1 MGQSID
7 SLSQVSALDTGYLI
21 TVIESGVTAYNISFN
36 NFRKNLNDIRST
48 GVDMTLGADSDAP
61 SIVIDSA
68 TSFVGIGSFYTG
80 ITPQYTFE
88 VAGASGSSPGI
99 SLRGTG
105 VNQNLVFNDDV
116 AAWQFTK
123 NSDNDFYLSGL
134 SSLHKSLHFPSGSG
148 VFISDGAANN
158 ATGLDSGINVQ
169 LYANDKIRF
178 SVDNSATSLDL
189 TIDASGIQSNSDLYI
204 NYNYDANITSG
215 SFFGLSGAV
224 FVSNSTQNSRVG
236 NISTT
241 PDARLIVTNQ
251 PTNGATYK
259 TLLLEDSNYANLY
272 FRTSGISTNA
282 SITFDP
288 GASNLYFGRN
298 KTASTF
304 NTGDPFVV
312 GLASKRI
319 GVGGVVPIYT
329 LDITGSSNLA
339 QRIQTSD
346 DDLVIKYQ
354 SNYPGTTGPVNSI
367 FTTYSSGITNNF
379 IVGYDFQNEY
389 FFFQTGDTQ
398 NVYYTARNTHKFH
411 DSGDIDINR
420 YYFTQ
425 NNFSQGKFIQA
436 HYASCT
442 GDVSPTYINLNNA
455 NYDFNI
461 SGNAAYYNLTP
472 MSGRII
478 GVDLVCQTDGD
489 FNGATGY
496 LVFNKFTGITETTV
510 GTTGFIS
517 GTNYYQIYDAANTDY
532 FGSPTIGSRA
542 YVSGLIGGD
551 NIFSLAAKY
560 SAVNPNGP
568 FRGTVSQLR
577 FNKFNYIDWV
587 FYCLSGSSLHLIDKP
602 FNLTTTVEYFVENDT
617 DAENG
622 TYIA

>member
-7 SLSQVSALDTGYLI
+7 SLSQVSVLDTGYLMP
-21 TVIESGVTAYNISFN
+21 VIESGVTAYNISFL

-48 GVDMTLGADSDAP
+48 GVDMTLGANSDAP
-61 SIVIDSA
+61 SIVIDSS

-105 VNQNLVFNDDV
+105 VDQNLVFNDDV
-116 AAWQFTK
+116 ASWQFTK

-134 SSLHKSLHFPSGSG
+134 SLSHKSMLFPSGGG

-169 LYANDKIRF
+169 LYANEKIRF
-178 SVDNSATSLDL
+178 TVDDSTNALDF
-189 TIDASGIQSNSDLYI
+189 TIDASGVQTSKDLYI
-204 NYNYDANITSG
+204 NYNYDANIASG

-224 FVSNSTQNSRVG
+224 FVSNATQNSRIG

-251 PTNGATYK
+251 PTNGTTYK

-304 NTGDPFVV
+304 NTGDPFVI

-329 LDITGSSNLA
+329 VDITGSSNLA

-346 DDLVIKYQ
+346 DDLIIKYQ

-367 FTTYSSGITNNF
+367 FTTYSSGATNNF

-389 FFFQTGDTQ
+389 LFFQTGDTQ
-398 NVYYTARNTHKFH
+398 NTYYTARNTHKFY
-411 DSGDIDINR
+411 DNGNLDING

-425 NNFSQGKFIQA
+425 NDFSQGKFIQT
-436 HYASCT
+436 HYASST

-455 NYDFNI
+455 NYDFNT
-461 SGNAAYYNLTP
+461 SGNVAYYNLAP

-478 GVDLVCQTDGD
+478 GVDLICQADGD

-510 GTTGFIS
+510 GTTGFIT
-517 GTNYYQIYDAANTDY
+517 GTNYYQIYDASNSTY
-532 FGSPTIGSRA
+532 FNSPTIGSRA
-542 YVSGLIGGD
+542 YVSGLI
-551 NIFSLAAKY
+551 NNNVFSLSAKY

-568 FRGTVSQLR
+568 FRGTVAQLK
-577 FNKFNYIDWV
+577 FDKFNHIDWV
-587 FYCLSGSSLHLIDKP
+587 FYCLSGTSLHLIDKP
-602 FNLTTTVEYFVENDT
+602 FNLTTTVEYFAENDT
-617 DAENG
+617 ATENG
-622 TYIA
+622 NFIA